1 MRGMSDYYSTR
12 VAGLPLFAAPAR
24 APAIQH
30 SRTSMAAADAL
41 TSQALNALQRQV
53 VAFLHERGDQG
64 ATDEEMQN
72 GIPMDPNTQ
81 RPRRRELA
89 KRGLVVEAGT
99 RRTASGRMAMIWRR
113 AT

>member
-1 MRGMSDYYSTR
+1 MSDYYSL
-12 VAGLPLFAAPAR
+12 AALPLFAAPQR
-24 APAIQH
+24 APAVQT

-41 TSQALNALQRQV
+41 TPATLNALQRQV
-53 VAFLHERGDQG
+53 VEHLHQCGEHG
-64 ATDEEMQN
+64 ATDEEMQF

-89 KRGLVVEAGT
+89 KRGLVVEAGERPT
-99 RRTASGRMAMIWRR
+99 RSGKKATVWRL